1 LSVKRCY
8 NIKKLK
14 GGDMED
20 VFILSAKRTA
30 IGSFQGV
37 FKDIPAPKLGAE
49 VVKGLFENF
58 PIPKEEVEQ
67 IYMGCVLQAGQG
79 QAPARQV
86 GVFSGLPLSCGAVTV
101 HKVCGSGLKSVM
113 LGANDIRV
121 GEFSVV
127 VAGGMESMSQAPYAL
142 LKARDGYRM
151 GNGELVDLMIYDGLW
166 DPYGQKHMGN
176 CGELCA
182 KELNISR
189 EEQDRFSIQSYKRA
203 QEAYEKGYFKEEI
216 VPIKVPA
223 KGEAIIV
230 EKDEEP
236 YRIPIEKIPKLRPAF
251 QEGGTITAGNASKIN
266 DGASALILSNE
277 DIVKKYNLKPMAR
290 ILGQATFS
298 QEPEWFTTAPAKAV
312 KKLLQKTGFTLDKI
326 DLLEVN
332 EAFAVVALATLK
344 ELEYPEEK
352 TNIRGGAVA
361 LGHPIGASGARILT
375 TLLYALKKE
384 KKRYG
389 IASIC
394 IGGGEACA
402 VLVENLLL

>member
-1 LSVKRCY
+1 MK
-8 NIKKLK
+8 
-14 GGDMED
+14 D
-20 VFILSAKRTA
+20 VFILNAKRTP
-30 IGSFQGV
+30 IGAFQGA

-49 VVKGLFENF
+49 VIKALFENF
-58 PIPKEEVEQ
+58 PVPKEEVEQ

-79 QAPARQV
+79 QAPARQA
-86 GVFSGLPLSCGAVTV
+86 GIYGGLPLSCGAVTV

-121 GEFSVV
+121 GEFSLV
-127 VAGGMESMSQAPYAL
+127 VAGGMESMSQVPYAL

-176 CGELCA
+176 CGELCS

-189 EEQDRFSIQSYKRA
+189 EEQDRFAIQSYKRA
-203 QEAYEKGYFKEEI
+203 QEAHEKGYFKEEI

-223 KGEAIIV
+223 KGEPV
-230 EKDEEP
+230 VVDKDEEP
-236 YRIPIEKIPKLRPAF
+236 YRIPIDKIPKMRPAF
-251 QEGGTITAGNASKIN
+251 QEGGVITAGNASKIN
-266 DGASALILSNE
+266 DGAAALILGDE
-277 DIVKKYNLKPMAR
+277 ETVKKYNLKPMAR
-290 ILGQATFS
+290 ILGQATYS

-312 KKLLQKTGFTLDKI
+312 KKLLQKTGFKLEQI

-352 TNIRGGAVA
+352 TNVNGGAVA

-384 KKRYG
+384 NKKYG

-402 VLVENLLL
+402 VLVENLLI

>member
-1 LSVKRCY
+1 MK
-8 NIKKLK
+8 
-14 GGDMED
+14 D
-20 VFILSAKRTA
+20 VFILSAKRTP

-37 FKDIPAPKLGAE
+37 FKDISAPKLGAE
-49 VVKGLFENF
+49 VVKALFQNF
-58 PIPKEEVEQ
+58 EVPKEEVEQ

-86 GVFSGLPLSCGAVTV
+86 GIFAGLPLSCGAVTV

-113 LGANDIRV
+113 LGANDIKV
-121 GEFSVV
+121 SEFSCV

-216 VPIKVPA
+216 VPIKVPS
-223 KGEAIIV
+223 KGEPTII

-236 YRIPIEKIPKLRPAF
+236 YRIPIDKIQKMRPAF

-266 DGASALILSNE
+266 DGASALILGNE
-277 DIVKKYNLKPMAR
+277 DIVKRYNLKPMAK
-290 ILGQATFS
+290 ILGQATHS

-312 KKLLQKTGFTLDKI
+312 KKLLQKTNFTLDKI

-344 ELEYPEEK
+344 ELDYPEEK
-352 TNIRGGAVA
+352 TNIHGGAVA

-384 KKRYG
+384 KKKYG

-402 VLVENLLL
+402 MLVENLIL

>member
-1 LSVKRCY
+1 MK
-8 NIKKLK
+8 
-14 GGDMED
+14 D
-20 VFILSAKRTA
+20 VFILNAKRSP
-30 IGSFQGV
+30 IGAFQGA
-37 FKDIPAPKLGAE
+37 FKTIPAPKLGAE
-49 VVKGLFENF
+49 VVKALFEGLS
-58 PIPKEEVEQ
+58 IPREEVEQ
-67 IYMGCVLQAGQG
+67 LYFGCVLQAGQG

-86 GVFSGLPLSCGAVTV
+86 VVYSGLPLSCGAITV

-113 LGANDIRV
+113 IGANDIRV
-121 GEFSVV
+121 GEFNLI
-127 VAGGMESMSQAPYAL
+127 VAGGMESMSCAPYAL

-182 KELNISR
+182 KELNISK

-203 QEAYEKGYFKEEI
+203 QEAHSKGLFKEEI
-216 VPIKVPA
+216 VPIKVAQPKA
-223 KGEAIIV
+223 ELLIV
-230 EKDEEP
+230 DRDEEP
-236 YRIPIEKIPKLRPAF
+236 YRIPIEKISKMRPAF

-266 DGASALILSNE
+266 DGASAVILANE
-277 DIVKKYNLKPMAR
+277 EIVKKYNLKPMAR
-290 ILGQATFS
+290 ILGQATHS
-298 QEPEWFTTAPAKAV
+298 QEPEWFTTAPAKAI
-312 KKLLQKTGFTLDKI
+312 KKLLQKTNFSLDKI

-344 ELEYPEEK
+344 ELNFPQEM

-375 TLLYALKKE
+375 TLLYALKQE
-384 KKRYG
+384 KKKYG

-402 VLVENLLL
+402 VLVENLI

>member
-1 LSVKRCY
+1 MK
-8 NIKKLK
+8 
-14 GGDMED
+14 D
-20 VFILSAKRTA
+20 VFILNAKRTP
-30 IGSFQGV
+30 IGAFQGV
-37 FKDIPAPKLGAE
+37 FKDIPAPKLAAE
-49 VVKGLFENF
+49 VIKALFEGF
-58 PIPKEEVEQ
+58 PVPKEEVEQ

-79 QAPARQV
+79 QAPARQA
-86 GVFSGLPLSCGAVTV
+86 GIYGGLPLSCGAVTV

-113 LGANDIRV
+113 LASNDIRV
-121 GEFSVV
+121 GEFSLV
-127 VAGGMESMSQAPYAL
+127 VAGGMESMSQVPYAL

-176 CGELCA
+176 CGELCS

-203 QEAYEKGYFKEEI
+203 QEAYEKGLFKEEI
-216 VPIKVPA
+216 VPVKVPA
-223 KGEAIIV
+223 KGEEKII
-230 EKDEEP
+230 ERDEEP
-236 YRIPIEKIPKLRPAF
+236 YRIPIEKIPKMRPAF

-266 DGASALILSNE
+266 DGASALILGDE
-277 DIVKKYNLKPMAR
+277 EVVKKYNLKPMAR
-290 ILGQATFS
+290 VLGQATHS

-332 EAFAVVALATLK
+332 EAFAVVALATIK

-352 TNIRGGAVA
+352 TNVNGGAVA

-375 TLLYALKKE
+375 TLLYALKNN
-384 KKRYG
+384 KKKYG

-402 VLVENLLL
+402 VLVENLL

>member
-1 LSVKRCY
+1 MK
-8 NIKKLK
+8 
-14 GGDMED
+14 D
-20 VFILSAKRTA
+20 VFILNAKRTP
-30 IGSFQGV
+30 IGAFQGV
-37 FKDIPAPKLGAE
+37 FKDIPAPKLAAE
-49 VVKGLFENF
+49 VIKALFDGF
-58 PIPKEEVEQ
+58 PVPKEEVEQ

-79 QAPARQV
+79 QAPARQA
-86 GVFSGLPLSCGAVTV
+86 GIYGGLPLSCGAVTV

-121 GEFSVV
+121 GEFSLV
-127 VAGGMESMSQAPYAL
+127 VAGGMESMSQVPYAL

-151 GNGELVDLMIYDGLW
+151 GNGELIDLMIYDGLW

-176 CGELCA
+176 CGELCS

-189 EEQDRFSIQSYKRA
+189 EEQDRFAIQSYKRA

-223 KGEAIIV
+223 KGDPVIV
-230 EKDEEP
+230 DKDEEP
-236 YRIPIEKIPKLRPAF
+236 YRIPVEKIPKMRPAF

-266 DGASALILSNE
+266 DGASALILGDE
-277 DIVKKYNLKPMAR
+277 EVVKKYNLKPMAR
-290 ILGQATFS
+290 ILGQATHS
-298 QEPEWFTTAPAKAV
+298 QEPEWFTTAPAKAI

-352 TNIRGGAVA
+352 TNIHGGAVA

-375 TLLYALKKE
+375 TLLYALKNN
-384 KKRYG
+384 KKKYG

-402 VLVENLLL
+402 VLVENLL